1 MDENVQNT
9 EMQDAIPAEQETQQE
24 TDTVDTAATAPQEQQ
39 EAEDVTARDE
49 GENVA
54 QPPESE
60 ESAVVE
66 TAPFLSVQYNH
77 ADRPLTKEEAVNFVQ
92 IGMHHKEL
100 HNKLDYA
107 AALSGVSVDELVE
120 RIIKAPEDAHR
131 KHLEELYGEG
141 SEDVEIGMNIFREK
155 QSADYKKI
163 IADREANAKAQTE
176 AQQKS
181 IQSRLADEYI
191 ELKKEIPDIPDF
203 AQLPDSVIK
212 EAASGK
218 RDLLSAYLRYE
229 RSESKKIDAANKSQQ
244 AAAEASAGSMAQT
257 EADNMSSFDK
267 GFLEGLWGR

>member
-1 MDENVQNT
+1 MDENVQNA

-24 TDTVDTAATAPQEQQ
+24 TDTAETAATAPQEQQ
-39 EAEDVTARDE
+39 AADDVSARGE
-49 GENVA
+49 GENIA

-60 ESAVVE
+60 ESAE
-66 TAPFLSVQYNH
+66 ISAAPFLSVQYNH
-77 ADRPLTKEEAVNFVQ
+77 EDRPLTREEAVDFVQ

-100 HNKLDYA
+100 HSKLDYA
-107 AALSGVSVDELVE
+107 AALSGVSVNELVD

-163 IADREANAKAQTE
+163 VADREASAKAKTE
-176 AQQKS
+176 AQEKS
-181 IQSRLADEYI
+181 VQSRLADEYI

-229 RSESKKIDAANKSQQ
+229 RSESKKIDAANKSQ
-244 AAAEASAGSMAQT
+244 AAAAQASAGSKAEG